1 MKSVVSYPN
10 RGHWGK
16 SNWRGNTS
24 GHIIVDLIEHFNP
37 QTFVDVCEGSGT
49 SGDVCRELGI
59 AYHGLDLFKGNDF
72 TRDYVLSTI
81 GRPADMVWSHPPYG
95 TMIKYSSNVWG
106 SHPVEGDTSHCQSV
120 EEFLEKS
127 HVMLLNQREATR
139 ENGIYCTLIGDH
151 RSKEIGFR
159 SYQADFIKMMP
170 TSELLS
176 VVIKEQHNVMSDK
189 KVYANNSFIPISH
202 EYLLIWKRSSAS
214 LFQIAWEGAKEIKA
228 QIASTWR
235 SAIRIAL
242 MRLGGKARLEDI
254 YREVEMCAGHKIA
267 NNIHYKAKVRQ
278 ELQKHFTNVERGVWA
293 V

>member
-10 RGHWGK
+10 RGPWGK

-24 GHIIVDLIEHFNP
+24 GHIIVDLIEHFKP
-37 QTFVDVCEGSGT
+37 QTFVDVCCGSDT
-49 SGDVCRELGI
+49 SGDVCRDLGI

-72 TRDYVLSTI
+72 TRDYVLSAI
-81 GRPADMVWSHPPYG
+81 GRPADMVFSHPPYHSMIQYSGNMYG
-95 TMIKYSSNVWG
+95 T
-106 SHPVEGDTSHCQSV
+106 PLEADTSRCQSV

-127 HVMLLNQREATR
+127 NVMLLNQREATR

-170 TSELLS
+170 ASELLS
-176 VVIKEQHNVMSDK
+176 VTIKLQHNVMSDTR
-189 KVYANNSFIPISH
+189 VYSSNSFVPIAH
-202 EYLLIWKRSSAS
+202 EYLLIWKRSAAT

-235 SAIRIAL
+235 AAIRIAL

-254 YREVEMCAGHKIA
+254 YREVEMCTGHKIA
-267 NNIHYKAKVRQ
+267 NNIHYKAKIRQ
-278 ELQKHFTNVERGVWA
+278 ELQKHYVNVERGVWA